1 MTTRK
6 LINDFDFILFSLD
19 RRSSLQFTFIDIETE
34 RYPSIS
40 FLVDVIDHSFKG
52 SIEIWIE
59 KNILEEFYKS
69 LKETMNSREGNL
81 SLGSMSPEEFKLS
94 MISIRKDL
102 FIINYTIKRTKYL
115 NNKLSETIL
124 SGSFEYDREYLNKLE
139 QDLRNIKKLFK

>member
-81 SLGSMSPEEFKLS
+81 SLGSM
-94 MISIRKDL
+94 
-102 FIINYTIKRTKYL
+102 
-115 NNKLSETIL
+115 
-124 SGSFEYDREYLNKLE
+124 
-139 QDLRNIKKLFK
+139 